1 MEQINLLQLLGIAFI
16 IGGGLIYMFK
26 GTEGLIWALL
36 CSLVG
41 VGVNL
46 YSIGFIDAIMGSEK
60 PFTRYISQDEKRAAK
75 MFKQNCKQVGFT
87 QGNKTKNTG
96 VGLTTNG
103 SAVFGTMSGSNEDTY
118 NYICD
123 GNIQYTLTYDIENYR
138 KYYK

>member
-1 MEQINLLQLLGIAFI
+1 MRIDIFI
-16 IGGGLIYMFK
+16 IAILPFIVVP
-26 GTEGLIWALL
+26 
-36 CSLVG
+36 LVSHYLKTSG
-41 VGVNL
+41 QLVTPRH
-46 YSIGFIDAIMGSEK
+46 ISE
-60 PFTRYISQDEKRAAK
+60 DEKRAAK

-118 NYICD
+118 NYVCD